1 MSPLRRFGLVAAAL
15 LALVGIVTATT
26 ATVARAERR
35 VALVVGNAA
44 YRHISSLDNATNDAR
59 LVAEALRSVGFTLVG
74 NGPQLDVG
82 KAALDSAVQEFGR
95 RLQGADVGLFY
106 YAGHGVQVRGAN
118 YLVPIEAN
126 PVREADVE
134 FQMLDTA
141 AVLRQMEAA
150 GTRLNLVVL
159 DACRNNP
166 FGGRGL
172 RSTAGGLAQM
182 QAPEGTLISFATQ
195 PGNVA
200 IDGSDGNSPY
210 TKALA
215 RTIRRPGLGLFD
227 VFNAV
232 GLEVKRATG
241 GSQQP
246 WVSSSPI
253 EGAFYFV
260 APGAPQTPAP
270 APAPAP
276 VVAPAVASAPARP
289 PTGTTTTPAPVFP
302 EIRLEPGDLKVLNEK
317 QADKTIHARVGAA
330 HIASSTG
337 RCFVFTDMK
346 TRGGRVILYVQD
358 YVLSGDSKPTYAEVS
373 VVFQGPKV
381 VKSSIVSG
389 RRTFP
394 LLVRDNTAW
403 LQDQREEAELLQGIA
418 RGEATDIA
426 FDVADNANARVTVD
440 VTAFRKAI
448 MGKPR
453 YCRI

>member
-1 MSPLRRFGLVAAAL
+1 MSRLCRPGVVVAAL
-15 LALVGIVTATT
+15 LVVAAIGSAITATD
-26 ATVARAERR
+26 ARAEKRI
-35 VALVVGNAA
+35 ALVVGNAA

-95 RLQGADVGLFY
+95 TLQGADVGLFY

-253 EGAFYFV
+253 EGAFYFA
-260 APGAPQTPAP
+260 APEVPLTPAP
-270 APAPAP
+270 SPAPSP
-276 VVAPAVASAPARP
+276 VATSAVASAPSRP
-289 PTGTTTTPAPVFP
+289 TTTTTPVAP

-346 TRGGRVILYVQD
+346 TRGGRVIFYVQD
-358 YVLSGDSKPTYAEVS
+358 YVLASDSKPTYSEVS
-373 VVFQGPKV
+373 VVFQGPRV
-381 VKSSIVSG
+381 VSASIVSG

-394 LLVRDNTAW
+394 LMVRDNTAW
-403 LQDQREEAELLQGIA
+403 IQDQREEVEFLKGIA
-418 RGEATDIA
+418 MGEATDIA
-426 FDVADNANARVTVD
+426 FDVSDHANARVTVD
-440 VTAFRKAI
+440 VTAFRKA
-448 MGKPR
+448 MAGKPR